1 MKVVCL
7 AKIVME
13 FNKIKKNLQD
23 LNLKPRYSSRETD
36 LLKELRIVYL
46 IRKS

>member
-1 MKVVCL
+1 MKVVFL

-23 LNLKPRYSSRETD
+23 LNLKPRYSLGKQIYS
-36 LLKELRIVYL
+36 
-46 IRKS
+46 KSLGSSI